1 MLVALAAVIV
11 VMLLVLLRPRVG
23 HFTVEPPIAVLV
35 GLLVLAAGGFV
46 RAADVVD
53 ASAALWP
60 AVVGIGAVMVL
71 TAVCARAGS
80 LDYFA
85 AVVERRV
92 PGTTWMLFGV
102 VFFGGWV
109 SAGVL
114 NNDAAVVVN
123 TTLVASLLR
132 RRFAHHPGVA
142 EPFLLAAF
150 LGAGVAPLVV
160 SNPMNL
166 TVAHLA
172 GIDFL
177 VYARFMVPVSLVGAL
192 VTFAILALLYRRRLA
207 VVAAP
212 LLLSS
217 SSSSSSSLSP
227 PRGARAGLF
236 LIGAALL
243 GYVACALAGWPT
255 SLVAAVVAVVWTAR
269 TGGRRAAVTVVRD
282 GVAWH
287 VLVVLPI
294 VFVFAAGL
302 QRAGAIDAVAPSL
315 RHVGALRLGFSS
327 AVGSALLNNHTMAL
341 INVAALVPG
350 AGLREVFA
358 ALIGGD
364 LGPRFV
370 PFGSLAGL
378 LWLDTLRQQGV
389 HVGLRRFMLVG
400 VLTGLPTL
408 VACLLTLRLLPG

>member
-1 MLVALAAVIV
+1 
-11 VMLLVLLRPRVG
+11 
-23 HFTVEPPIAVLV
+23 
-35 GLLVLAAGGFV
+35 
-46 RAADVVD
+46 
-53 ASAALWP
+53 
-60 AVVGIGAVMVL
+60 
-71 TAVCARAGS
+71 
-80 LDYFA
+80 
-85 AVVERRV
+85 
-92 PGTTWMLFGV
+92 
-102 VFFGGWV
+102 
-109 SAGVL
+109 
-114 NNDAAVVVN
+114 
-123 TTLVASLLR
+123 
-132 RRFAHHPGVA
+132 
-142 EPFLLAAF
+142 
-150 LGAGVAPLVV
+150 
-160 SNPMNL
+160 
-166 TVAHLA
+166 
-172 GIDFL
+172 
-177 VYARFMVPVSLVGAL
+177 
-192 VTFAILALLYRRRLA
+192 
-207 VVAAP
+207 
-212 LLLSS
+212 
-217 SSSSSSSLSP
+217 
-227 PRGARAGLF
+227 
-236 LIGAALL
+236 
-243 GYVACALAGWPT
+243 
-255 SLVAAVVAVVWTAR
+255 VWTAR